1 MIAQGKRD
9 ELNEQ
14 YSRYFD
20 TINTIPLKTVVT
32 FLNTES
38 PLQAVLVIVAL
49 EPEKAIFVL
58 EHIPEQVRRSIIT
71 VLAQGIQLSSNV
83 YEAIIAQAVDTLQN
97 MQRLTSVDFMDEFED
112 MIPLLRNRTVRY
124 ISALLKEKDPGRY
137 HELYSS
143 LLTLDDILLL
153 HDNAVIR
160 MLWDEDIIMEELA
173 AALIGAPDPLIEK
186 IKGGLS
192 KSGIMDL
199 KKLMKMQDTLPRLID
214 PEKVQDII
222 AGVMRK
228 LAKAGD
234 ISIRES
240 DEFIF

>member
-1 MIAQGKRD
+1 M
-9 ELNEQ
+9 
-14 YSRYFD
+14 
-20 TINTIPLKTVVT
+20 
-32 FLNTES
+32 
-38 PLQAVLVIVAL
+38 
-49 EPEKAIFVL
+49 
-58 EHIPEQVRRSIIT
+58 
-71 VLAQGIQLSSNV
+71 LAQGIQLSSNV

>member
-1 MIAQGKRD
+1 MIAQEKGD

-20 TINTIPLKTVVT
+20 TINTIPLKTVET

-71 VLAQGIQLSSNV
+71 VLAQGIRLSSNV

-137 HELYSS
+137 NELYSA
-143 LLTLDDILLL
+143 LVTLDDILPL
-153 HDNAVIR
+153 HDNSVIR

-199 KKLMKMQDTLPRLID
+199 KKLMKMQDTLTRLID

-234 ISIRES
+234 ILIREN
-240 DEFIF
+240 DELIF